1 MTALESSFL
10 AMDRPG
16 LPLHVGAL
24 LTLDAGKPVT
34 MPELRRLVASRLPR
48 LPRFRQKVRF
58 SALSLGRPEW
68 TPVSRMKLDMHLFHH
83 HLAPPGARAQLFALS
98 ARIHE
103 SPLPRDR
110 PLWEMHLI
118 DGVHGTGQA
127 LLIKT
132 HHAVTDGMAGVG
144 LAQVLLDRAPQVKR
158 HVELPRTSFVHCA
171 KASPLNALK
180 GLMGLGYAAARGPVV
195 APGPFNGRVGAD
207 REFVAATLR
216 MDAILRAKRQ
226 LGATVDDVLLA
237 VVATGLGRYLHE
249 LRYPEVPD
257 ALRAMLPV
265 STRPA
270 GGGAIY
276 GNHVTAVFVDLPL
289 KNAELPELVRS
300 IAASKA
306 VLRTQHAAEGASM
319 AVEAA
324 GMLPNPLHQTVLR
337 LVSRLTFA
345 HLILSDVRG
354 LGEPL
359 LLLGRRISCCYP
371 MMPLAPQ
378 VGLSIAAVSMDE
390 LMGVGITADPGLL
403 PQPQRL
409 ARDIEGAL
417 AVYEGS
423 HGLDELGRAA

>member
-10 AMDRPG
+10 AVERPG

-144 LAQVLLDRAPQVKR
+144 LAQVLLDRATQV
-158 HVELPRTSFVHCA
+158 
-171 KASPLNALK
+171 
-180 GLMGLGYAAARGPVV
+180 
-195 APGPFNGRVGAD
+195 
-207 REFVAATLR
+207 
-216 MDAILRAKRQ
+216 
-226 LGATVDDVLLA
+226 
-237 VVATGLGRYLHE
+237 
-249 LRYPEVPD
+249 
-257 ALRAMLPV
+257 
-265 STRPA
+265 
-270 GGGAIY
+270 
-276 GNHVTAVFVDLPL
+276 
-289 KNAELPELVRS
+289 
-300 IAASKA
+300 
-306 VLRTQHAAEGASM
+306 
-319 AVEAA
+319 
-324 GMLPNPLHQTVLR
+324 
-337 LVSRLTFA
+337 
-345 HLILSDVRG
+345 
-354 LGEPL
+354 
-359 LLLGRRISCCYP
+359 
-371 MMPLAPQ
+371 
-378 VGLSIAAVSMDE
+378 
-390 LMGVGITADPGLL
+390 
-403 PQPQRL
+403 
-409 ARDIEGAL
+409 
-417 AVYEGS
+417 
-423 HGLDELGRAA
+423 